1 MNELDELYFKDAFS
15 QSGDNIN
22 LTVNNANIT
31 CLTSNNNKFS
41 LDSNGNL
48 TVATITATDQANI
61 EVDYAAILNMVYP
74 IGSIYISVNS
84 ANPNTLFGGAWEAIE
99 ERFLLASGA
108 NYTAGTTGG
117 EATHTL
123 TVAEMPSH
131 KHTGSTSNAGAHT
144 HSAKGYWRFAS
155 GTSTNAQ
162 GMAYTL
168 QPNDPVSNETPI
180 LNSANHKH
188 TFTTANTG
196 SGNAHNNMPPYLVVY
211 MWKRIG

>member
-99 ERFLLASGA
+99 ERFLLASGT

-123 TVAEMPSH
+123 TVAEMP
-131 KHTGSTSNAGAHT
+131 KHYHNIAYYKSTWTETVSNKTNTTQYGAYT
-144 HSAKGYWRFAS
+144 NTKVRYAS
-155 GTSTNAQ
+155 DDYNNNGGTSV
-162 GMAYTL
+162 GE
-168 QPNDPVSNETPI
+168 SR
-180 LNSANHKH
+180 
-188 TFTTANTG
+188 
-196 SGNAHNNMPPYLVVY
+196 AHNNMPPYLVVY

>member
-15 QSGDNIN
+15 RSEDNIN
-22 LTVNNANIT
+22 LTVNNASVT

-84 ANPNTLFGGAWEAIE
+84 TNPNTLFGGAWEAIE
-99 ERFLLASGA
+99 ERFLLASGT
-108 NYTAGTTGG
+108 NYSAGSTGG
-117 EATHTL
+117 ETTHTL
-123 TVAEMPSH
+123 TVAEIPSH
-131 KHTGSTSNAGAHT
+131 KHTGSTNSTGAHR
-144 HSAKGYWRFAS
+144 HNLYYRNVYSS
-155 GTSTNAQ
+155 GDTYNAVCRPTADYATQISNYMDST
-162 GMAYTL
+162 G
-168 QPNDPVSNETPI
+168 
-180 LNSANHKH
+180 NHKH
-188 TFTTANTG
+188 TFTTSAIG